1 MLAQRESID
10 LERELHKVYKMFCV
24 NQTKLIAMKGALI
37 VWSMHQAYQYYYYT
51 VSDKATLTA
60 REGDGSLSLPPRLTT
75 LCELIIYIKNLE
87 LASTSFMQSLA
98 RRIVQGSRT
107 APHSCSSGEALVIS

>member
-37 VWSMHQAYQYYYYT
+37 VWSMHQAYQY
-51 VSDKATLTA
+51 
-60 REGDGSLSLPPRLTT
+60 
-75 LCELIIYIKNLE
+75 IILFQIKL
-87 LASTSFMQSLA
+87 L
-98 RRIVQGSRT
+98 
-107 APHSCSSGEALVIS
+107 